1 MGDIGIVFEHVRQ
14 IPRTQAGKF
23 RLVQCEL
30 PAAQRE
36 ALLSLRQAS

>member
-14 IPRTQAGKF
+14 IPRTQAGKL
-23 RLVQCEL
+23 RLV
-30 PAAQRE
+30 QRE